1 MKKKVYDRSRHIYDK
16 TQKMLDKLDD
26 VVDLCYDVLDETK
39 DDIQLPR
46 KVQRLVNL
54 CETILRKVE
63 PTTDAKDDTLGDVEM
78 YLVDNAPACYLKED
92 SEDYEEWML

>member
-1 MKKKVYDRSRHIYDK
+1 MKKKVYKCSRFVYSK
-16 TQKMLDKLDD
+16 TEKMLDKLDD
-26 VVDLCYDVLDETK
+26 VVTLCYEVLDNTQ
-39 DDIQLPR
+39 DGMPLPR
-46 KVQRLVNL
+46 KVQRLVDL

-63 PTTDAKDDTLGDVEM
+63 PTADTKYDYLGNAEE